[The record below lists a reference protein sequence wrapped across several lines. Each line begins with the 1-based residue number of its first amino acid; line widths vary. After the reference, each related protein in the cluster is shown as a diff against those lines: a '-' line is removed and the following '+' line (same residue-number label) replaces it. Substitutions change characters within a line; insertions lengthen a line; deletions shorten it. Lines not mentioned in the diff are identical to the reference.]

1 VTDPVIHHEPVNSSI
16 DTVPRAWDHAA
27 RRPKGRD
34 MTGLGTS
41 VQTRREAQV
50 VAHYSRGRSGESG
63 AGFQPAG

>member
-1 VTDPVIHHEPVNSSI
+1 MLRD
-16 DTVPRAWDHAA
+16 DQR
-27 RRPKGRD
+27 GRD
-34 MTGLGTS
+34 MTGLTLSSEINSIFPMGTS

>member
-1 VTDPVIHHEPVNSSI
+1 MLRD
-16 DTVPRAWDHAA
+16 DQR
-27 RRPKGRD
+27 GRD
-34 MTGLGTS
+34 ITGLTLSSEINSIFPMGTS

>member
-1 VTDPVIHHEPVNSSI
+1 MLQD
-16 DTVPRAWDHAA
+16 DQR
-27 RRPKGRD
+27 GRD
-34 MTGLGTS
+34 MTGLTLRSGINSLFPMGTS